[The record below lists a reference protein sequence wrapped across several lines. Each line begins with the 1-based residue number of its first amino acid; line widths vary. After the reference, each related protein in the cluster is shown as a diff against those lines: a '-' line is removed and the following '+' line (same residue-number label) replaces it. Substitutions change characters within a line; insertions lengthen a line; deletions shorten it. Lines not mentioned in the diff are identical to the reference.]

1 MDREVC
7 MMDHHRHGLVG
18 RLSEP
23 LMVVLGDERAK
34 CPRCGSFMIK
44 EGEGHRCPC
53 CGYKESS

>member
-1 MDREVC
+1 MTVC
-7 MMDHHRHGLVG
+7 LGFVRSSRVG
-18 RLSEP
+18 EP

>member
-1 MDREVC
+1 MTVC
-7 MMDHHRHGLVG
+7 LGFVRSGRVG
-18 RLSEP
+18 EP

>member
-1 MDREVC
+1 MIEYLRVVH
-7 MMDHHRHGLVG
+7 MG

-23 LMVVLGDERAK
+23 FVVVLGDERAK

-53 CGYKESS
+53 CGHKESS

>member
-1 MDREVC
+1 MIEPLRD
-7 MMDHHRHGLVG
+7 GFLG
-18 RLSEP
+18 RLGEP

>member
-1 MDREVC
+1 MIEYLRVVH
-7 MMDHHRHGLVG
+7 MG
-18 RLSEP
+18 RLGERP
-23 LMVVLGDERAK
+23 LVAQGDERAK